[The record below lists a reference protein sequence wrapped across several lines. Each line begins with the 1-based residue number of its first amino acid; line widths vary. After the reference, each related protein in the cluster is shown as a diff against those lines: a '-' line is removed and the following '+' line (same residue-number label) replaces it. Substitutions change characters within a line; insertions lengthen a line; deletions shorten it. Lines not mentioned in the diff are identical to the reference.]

1 MFIAFIDFMHGG
13 SASQLHEELA
23 QLFGEA
29 SISFLM
35 AVKRWVVF
43 RKDPFTLNDVVFS

>member
-1 MFIAFIDFMHGG
+1 MFIAFIDFMHSG
-13 SASQLHEELA
+13 SVSQLHEELA
-23 QLFGEA
+23 QVFGEA